1 MGKTSAI
8 VQAVL
13 AIFGLW
19 ISGVPNHVY
28 IGLAAGV
35 FALIPIGVVQLV
47 LLPAAGWLIYE
58 GRIGWGIFLFIWS
71 IAAIGNIDKVIRPM
85 LISRGAR
92 ISLLVVL
99 LGVLGGLAFG
109 GIIGL
114 FVGATL
120 LAVFYTML
128 KEWVAAPDD
137 DSSVTP
143 KSAHAAE
150 TN

>member
-1 MGKTSAI
+1 
-8 VQAVL
+8 
-13 AIFGLW
+13 
-19 ISGVPNHVY
+19 
-28 IGLAAGV
+28 
-35 FALIPIGVVQLV
+35 
-47 LLPAAGWLIYE
+47 
-58 GRIGWGIFLFIWS
+58 
-71 IAAIGNIDKVIRPM
+71 M

-92 ISLLVVL
+92 IPLLVVL

-137 DSSVTP
+137 DSSTP
-143 KSAHAAE
+143 PKADHAAG
-150 TN
+150 TK